1 MNITERE
8 IDDPEKEGV
17 ILEYVNFTKEFAE
30 IKEYVRSK
38 GESIRGY
45 TEKKECVS
53 IRTEDILYFEAVQN
67 KVFAYTSNKF
77 YEIKSRLYQLEEKI
91 TRKCMKRASK
101 TTIVNADRIVSV
113 RTALNGRFVCAD
125 GGFEQIGNGLAKTG
139 ADPLQSAAYGSWK
152 EQDGECDV

>member
-1 MNITERE
+1 MRKETVMNITERE

-17 ILEYVNFTKEFAE
+17 ILEYVKFTKEFAE

-67 KVFAYTSNKF
+67 KVFGQQAAQEQPRRFDVLCAGMAHGTSLPHS
-77 YEIKSRLYQLEEKI
+77 IKY
-91 TRKCMKRASK
+91 A
-101 TTIVNADRIVSV
+101 
-113 RTALNGRFVCAD
+113 
-125 GGFEQIGNGLAKTG
+125 
-139 ADPLQSAAYGSWK
+139 
-152 EQDGECDV
+152 

>member
-1 MNITERE
+1 MRKETVMNITERE

-30 IKEYVRSK
+30 IKEYIRSK

-45 TEKKECVS
+45 TEKKDCVS

-91 TRKCMKRASK
+91 TRKCM
-101 TTIVNADRIVSV
+101 
-113 RTALNGRFVCAD
+113 
-125 GGFEQIGNGLAKTG
+125 
-139 ADPLQSAAYGSWK
+139 
-152 EQDGECDV
+152 